1 MMTET
6 EIASIARKIN
16 RQINKLALFRFKK
29 ERNVWITEDGKILEI
44 RSHAELDNAIRDS
57 EKILDDM
64 LRQLDELVKE
74 RDDETAID
82 KEDKIQDA

>member
-1 MMTET
+1 MTET
-6 EIASIARKIN
+6 EKKIASIARKIN

-44 RSHAELDNAIRDS
+44 RSHTELDNAIRDS

-74 RDDETAID
+74 RDGI
-82 KEDKIQDA
+82 

>member
-1 MMTET
+1 MTET
-6 EIASIARKIN
+6 KIANLARKIN

-74 RDDETAID
+74 RDNETAIN